1 MGLLLKE
8 DIKIQRVGA
17 INQFGDTL
25 YEEPF
30 VIDGVEIERFPLF
43 LVDNGQRVRSQRAKV
58 TIFSSKDYS
67 KKNLLHARVTD
78 EDCRTY
84 FISDICP
91 QKNDDDKIIKTEI
104 ILEEE
109 GGNDN

>member
-8 DIKIQRVGA
+8 DIKVQRVGT

-43 LVDNGQRVRSQRAKV
+43 LVVSGQRVKRKRAKV

-78 EDCRTY
+78 EGCRIY
-84 FISDICP
+84 FIIKVCP
-91 QKNDDDKIIKTEI
+91 RKNDE
-104 ILEEE
+104 
-109 GGNDN
+109 DNMD